1 MEDKMKKVDM
11 IVKAPHFYAMDGEG
25 VGYKTGVALVVD
37 GGKIVE
43 FCDADKVDGEYKAD
57 EVLNLE
63 HHAVFPGFIDG
74 HMHSLDNILRGLAQ
88 DTNNWMM
95 YGLQPFSNAAT
106 LDDSIQGSRV
116 AIIEAIKAGTTTLG
130 DQNYEIDS
138 VAEFVQKVGA
148 RGNLTLMFR
157 AAKRR
162 VYNPGELYE
171 FDDAMGEEGLRENI
185 RMYDKWHDKDNIKI
199 LFGPQGPDF
208 ISPEMLLQ
216 TQKVV
221 KERKTKLHLHTQ
233 QGDRETY
240 QIVQRYGKRPVAF
253 LEEIGLLDENLIAI
267 HLTDC
272 EDEEARVVARSGAS
286 MVVNPAS
293 IGIIDG
299 IVCPSVVF
307 QEAGGYVALGSDQ
320 APGNNCHNIIHEMK
334 NVCLFNKIKYAN
346 PEVMPAWKAL
356 RMATIEG
363 AKAVGIGDLVGSL
376 EAGKQADF
384 IAVDLNFPSMLP
396 VFTHPMR
403 NIVPNLVYSAR
414 GEEVSHSVVAGQ
426 VIMRDRKLVNIEEE
440 GYLEAVKDRPDAI
453 GKRAEEE
460 FYAIDGTNAQFM
472 REGKL

>member
-1 MEDKMKKVDM
+1 MKKVDM

-272 EDEEARVVARSGAS
+272 EDE
-286 MVVNPAS
+286 
-293 IGIIDG
+293 
-299 IVCPSVVF
+299 
-307 QEAGGYVALGSDQ
+307 
-320 APGNNCHNIIHEMK
+320 
-334 NVCLFNKIKYAN
+334 
-346 PEVMPAWKAL
+346 
-356 RMATIEG
+356 
-363 AKAVGIGDLVGSL
+363 
-376 EAGKQADF
+376 
-384 IAVDLNFPSMLP
+384 
-396 VFTHPMR
+396 
-403 NIVPNLVYSAR
+403 
-414 GEEVSHSVVAGQ
+414 
-426 VIMRDRKLVNIEEE
+426 
-440 GYLEAVKDRPDAI
+440 
-453 GKRAEEE
+453 
-460 FYAIDGTNAQFM
+460 
-472 REGKL
+472 